1 MFDISFFK
9 LVVIGVVAL
18 IFIGPER
25 LPKVARTAG
34 FLFGRLQRYV
44 ANVKADIAREIEQSE
59 LNQVKTE
66 FQQAARD
73 VEQSVSQQARSV
85 EAEVQAVTQ
94 QIQHDN
100 PLAKP
105 VTPET
110 PTPQMDLGL
119 DAPPSAKPH

>member
-25 LPKVARTAG
+25 LPKVARTVG
-34 FLFGRLQRYV
+34 FLYGRLQRYV
-44 ANVKADIAREIEQSE
+44 SNVKADIAREMEQSE

-73 VEQSVSQQARSV
+73 VEQSVKQQTSAV

-94 QIQHDN
+94 QLPHDN

-105 VTPET
+105 AIPG
-110 PTPQMDLGL
+110 PSTPQMDLGL
-119 DAPPSAKPH
+119 DTPPAKPH